1 MTTGCSSLYTARDAR
16 YMKVFHAWLAAGMV
30 CFVAATALLSGKY
43 IERGVLAYVLT
54 AATIALMTMAARAY
68 VVFLRGADELLR
80 KIQLEAL
87 ALAFGAGGVFMIGWR
102 LCERLGAPKLD
113 VNDPFVVMAVVW
125 GIGQLVTSRRYAGG
139 GEE

>member
-1 MTTGCSSLYTARDAR
+1 N
-16 YMKVFHAWLAAGMV
+16 H
-30 CFVAATALLSGKY
+30 
-43 IERGVLAYVLT
+43 IEHGALAYGLT
-54 AATIALMTMAARAY
+54 AATIVLMTMAARAY
-68 VVFLRGADELLR
+68 VMFLRGADELLR

-125 GIGQLVTSRRYAGG
+125 GLGQWLGFRRYAGG
-139 GEE
+139 GEEQ